1 MNVSTAFFVKR
12 DARIETQDDIWLDQ
26 ISKSTEIHLMPF
38 YHIIGRVQDHMPL
51 TPEELM
57 MIYLEYLK
65 VCNFCHAI
73 TAPNRTAK
81 CLFQKKLRVSNKKNC
96 THTFLLL

>member
-73 TAPNRTAK
+73 
-81 CLFQKKLRVSNKKNC
+81 
-96 THTFLLL
+96 